1 MSAWTDFRD
10 GALGLLKSDGVLSS
24 AAALAANQVGK
35 GSLEDISSGFQTQ
48 SQALR
53 DDLSSNMQFNPYTV
67 TTGAGTMGFDRS
79 GLTLNPANQG
89 VSEALNA
96 QALQQS
102 YNLGGTTPAGLANI
116 TGAGSYG
123 TQQAMQQS
131 QMLDTQLAGQR
142 GGMNQLFNQQ
152 LGQVG
157 EPAQAIQGVTG
168 TALTGAE
175 GLLGGAVVPQNVQA
189 LQAQYGDLASQA
201 AAGLGQGTSQQ
212 EIFDQLQGMTAGDRE
227 RQALQLENRLAAQGR
242 LGVNTAAYGGTPEQ
256 LAMAKAQEEARSA
269 NALQAMQMSDAL
281 QSSQQA
287 RALGLADQSSSLSQL
302 GSALRGQDIAQG
314 SQLASLGLQ
323 GTSTGQALT
332 SQQLQNLGAL
342 QGQDIQSAQA
352 QEALQQANITQA
364 QGLFGLSSGAAA
376 LPSQLQ
382 GQDIQNLTG
391 MLNAS
396 GIPQQQLLNASQT
409 ALGAQQLGSSY
420 DQSLFNALASLGGQ
434 ELTSLTDFGLASST
448 LDQELIR
455 QLGNIASAGGS

>member
-1 MSAWTDFRD
+1 M
-10 GALGLLKSDGVLSS
+10 
-24 AAALAANQVGK
+24 
-35 GSLEDISSGFQTQ
+35 
-48 SQALR
+48 
-53 DDLSSNMQFNPYTV
+53 
-67 TTGAGTMGFDRS
+67 
-79 GLTLNPANQG
+79 
-89 VSEALNA
+89 
-96 QALQQS
+96 
-102 YNLGGTTPAGLANI
+102 
-116 TGAGSYG
+116 
-123 TQQAMQQS
+123 
-131 QMLDTQLAGQR
+131 
-142 GGMNQLFNQQ
+142 
-152 LGQVG
+152 
-157 EPAQAIQGVTG
+157 
-168 TALTGAE
+168 
-175 GLLGGAVVPQNVQA
+175 
-189 LQAQYGDLASQA
+189 
-201 AAGLGQGTSQQ
+201 
-212 EIFDQLQGMTAGDRE
+212 
-227 RQALQLENRLAAQGR
+227 
-242 LGVNTAAYGGTPEQ
+242 
-256 LAMAKAQEEARSA
+256 
-269 NALQAMQMSDAL
+269 AMQMSDAL

-352 QEALQQANITQA
+352 QEALQQANIAQA

-409 ALGAQQLGSSY
+409 ALGAQQLGSGY
-420 DQSLFNALASLGGQ
+420 DTTLFNALASLGGQ